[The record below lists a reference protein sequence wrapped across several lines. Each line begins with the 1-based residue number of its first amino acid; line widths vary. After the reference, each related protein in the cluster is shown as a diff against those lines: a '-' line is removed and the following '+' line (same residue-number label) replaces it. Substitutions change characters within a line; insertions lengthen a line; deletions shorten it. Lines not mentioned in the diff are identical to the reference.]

1 MSKCSSESK
10 RSGRHLSVQ
19 EVANRLGHCTRW
31 VRQRV
36 RDGQLE
42 GYRWSRTDMTISEE
56 SVVRFEQRHKVTIT
70 TQE

>member
-1 MSKCSSESK
+1 MSKCVLDSK
-10 RSGRHLSVQ
+10 GPGRHLSVL
-19 EVANRLGHCTRW
+19 EVAQRLGHCTRW

-42 GYRWSRTDMTISEE
+42 GYRWSRTDMTITEE
-56 SVVRFEQRHKVTIT
+56 SVARFERLHKVEVI